1 MVMKSPKAEIERL
14 QKVRLKEMKKKKFV
28 RNSDLKLNMNE
39 EDFLEVEKIKEF
51 LSERSLKEYQNEGI
65 LKSTDTYTINS
76 TEFTLPPIN
85 NYTPKGFG
93 KRTPQPMFSF
103 NI

>member
-1 MVMKSPKAEIERL
+1 MLTDFKTKQELTEIAS
-14 QKVRLKEMKKKKFV
+14 LKQRY
-28 RNSDLKLNMNE
+28 RN
-39 EDFLEVEKIKEF
+39 EKIKEF

-65 LKSTDTYTINS
+65 LKSTDTYTMNS